1 MAHAISTN
9 PSFWQIEKL
18 QSSRL
23 AATAKQALI
32 AEAELTPKP
41 GLVDRRGSGA
51 HTDLSLDR
59 MRRSAETIEPFF
71 ARMAV
76 SSTGRCVDSSLREE
90 LAAIGREAEHAMF
103 RATGGTNTHK
113 GAIWVLGLLIAAA
126 QQTPSGNT
134 KRIAEVAGAIARIP
148 DLARPELVSHGD
160 LVRSRYGATGARGEA
175 YANFPHVV
183 EIGIPALRAARAAG
197 KPETASRLDA
207 LLNIMAE
214 LDDTCVF
221 YRGGVEGAKTVKARA
236 RAVLA
241 VDRVGS
247 RAGNEALRRFD
258 RELLAKRISPGGSA
272 DLLAASLFLDCLE
285 SGQNIIQKNRSFEE
299 GTYGED

>member
-1 MAHAISTN
+1 
-9 PSFWQIEKL
+9 
-18 QSSRL
+18 
-23 AATAKQALI
+23 
-32 AEAELTPKP
+32 
-41 GLVDRRGSGA
+41 
-51 HTDLSLDR
+51 

-76 SSTGRCVDSSLREE
+76 SSNGRSADSSLREE

-103 RATGGTNTHK
+103 RGTGGTNTHK

-126 QQTPSGNT
+126 QQTQSGNIE
-134 KRIAEVAGAIARIP
+134 RIAEVAGAIARIP
-148 DLARPELVSHGD
+148 DLARPELVSHGN
-160 LVRSRYGATGARGEA
+160 LVRSTYGATGARGEA

-207 LLNIMAE
+207 LLKIMAE
-214 LDDTCVF
+214 LDDTCVL
-221 YRGGVEGAKTVKARA
+221 YRGGVAGLYAVKAGA

-241 VDRVGS
+241 LGGAGV
-247 RAGNEALRRFD
+247 RAGDEAVRKFD
-258 RELLAKRISPGGSA
+258 RELIGKRISPGGSA

-285 SGQNIIQKNRSFEE
+285 SGQNTVQKDRSLEE
-299 GTYGED
+299 GIYGED

>member
-23 AATAKQALI
+23 AAIAKQALI

-71 ARMAV
+71 AHMAV

-134 KRIAEVAGAIARIP
+134 KRVAEVAGAIARIP

-207 LLNIMAE
+207 LLHIMAE
-214 LDDTCVF
+214 LDDTCVL
-221 YRGGVEGAKTVKARA
+221 YRGGVEGATTVKVGA

-241 VDRVGS
+241 VGGVGS
-247 RAGNEALRRFD
+247 RAGNEAVRRFD
-258 RELLAKRISPGGSA
+258 RELLEKRLSPGGSA

-285 SGQNIIQKNRSFEE
+285 SGQNIIQKDRSFEE
-299 GTYGED
+299 GIYGEI